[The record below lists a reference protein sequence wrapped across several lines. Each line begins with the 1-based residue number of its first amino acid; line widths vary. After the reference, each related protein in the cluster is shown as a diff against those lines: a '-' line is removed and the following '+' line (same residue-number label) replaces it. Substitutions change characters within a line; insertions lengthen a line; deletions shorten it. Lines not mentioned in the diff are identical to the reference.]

1 MACNFDTT
9 IAGIIRDSTPM
20 GKRLQE
26 KLKRALGFKDL
37 VREFVISDL
46 RARYVGST
54 LGIFWSVVN
63 PLLMLIVYTFV
74 FSVVL
79 GVRFREDPGVHNYA
93 LYLFCGMLPWL
104 AFQESVAGSVVAL
117 TSNANLVKHV
127 VFPVK
132 ALHASII
139 LSALVSEVTGLAI
152 LLVFKVIL
160 YGQIGVWFLLLPLV
174 ILFQCIFTMG
184 LSLYLSALNVFFRD
198 TAPLVRPVLLIWMY
212 MTPIFYPLSIV
223 PERFRMFIYI
233 NPMTP
238 LVTAYRD
245 LLLNDRPPQTAG
257 SVYFAVVSLLVFFAG
272 YRFFTK
278 NHLRFVDL
286 I

>member
-1 MACNFDTT
+1 
-9 IAGIIRDSTPM
+9 M
-20 GKRLQE
+20 GKRLA
-26 KLKRALGFKDL
+26 LRIKRALGFKDL
-37 VREFVISDL
+37 VKEFVISDL

-79 GVRFREDPGVHNYA
+79 GVRFREDPGIHNYA
-93 LYLFCGMLPWL
+93 LYLFCGMLPWI
-104 AFQESVAGSVVAL
+104 AFQESVAASVGAL
-117 TSNANLVKHV
+117 TANANLVKHV

-132 ALHASII
+132 ALHASIV
-139 LSALVSEVTGLAI
+139 LSALFSELVGLAI

-160 YGQIGVWFLLLPLV
+160 YGEVGLWFLFLPVV

-184 LSLYLSALNVFFRD
+184 LGLYLSALNVFFRD
-198 TAPLVRPVLLIWMY
+198 TAPLVRPLLLIWMY
-212 MTPIFYPLSIV
+212 LTPIFYPLSIV
-223 PERFRMFIYI
+223 PERFKILIYL

-245 LLLNDRPPQTAG
+245 LLLNDRPPAVSG
-257 SVYFAVVSLLVFFAG
+257 SVYFAVLSIAVFFGG
-272 YRFFTK
+272 YRFFTR